1 MDVTFYA
8 YYFDAKKIRGKK
20 IEEVDNYEEDFV
32 HVIEQLAKNAKRK
45 RKEDFL
51 DCKKIVYLNDY
62 DYNSQ
67 EHILLLEFVSAKYA
81 YVRKVVDTDTLK
93 ERPEKKKEKKDGDE
107 ETTCIAIKF
116 SENTSNKEAKALI
129 QSNSNG
135 ISISKIAE
143 YLNMKIDNYHKN
155 IKKDMIRYKVEYTN
169 IISDDFL
176 EALRKAQHISAVTL
190 TVDQEDLSVSDYKD
204 LAGKKDIR
212 SDVEIVMKPARG
224 KTITRNTVQ
233 EFFNL
238 YDRADRKIRKISVAA
253 RYGDGSPLSFDTEKM
268 KAKEHALIAETV
280 TGEANID
287 DLKNELRSRVKLY

>member
-1 MDVTFYA
+1 
-8 YYFDAKKIRGKK
+8 
-20 IEEVDNYEEDFV
+20 
-32 HVIEQLAKNAKRK
+32 
-45 RKEDFL
+45 
-51 DCKKIVYLNDY
+51 
-62 DYNSQ
+62 
-67 EHILLLEFVSAKYA
+67 
-81 YVRKVVDTDTLK
+81 
-93 ERPEKKKEKKDGDE
+93 
-107 ETTCIAIKF
+107 
-116 SENTSNKEAKALI
+116 
-129 QSNSNG
+129 
-135 ISISKIAE
+135 
-143 YLNMKIDNYHKN
+143 
-155 IKKDMIRYKVEYTN
+155 MIRYKVEYTN